1 MDSSV
6 NAKLDELRRRLTE
19 TTEDEWK
26 EKILSALKKG
36 YEQDGL
42 DGLKMAA
49 YKLEG
54 GGASKR
60 MLASILSVAAR
71 EQELDGVKLKS
82 DSKHGFTLLVMYAD
96 DLKRGR

>member
-1 MDSSV
+1 MNPSV
-6 NAKLDELRRRLTE
+6 NAKLDELRHRLTE

-26 EKILSALKKG
+26 AKILTALKAG
-36 YEQDGL
+36 YEADGL

-54 GGASKR
+54 QGASKM
-60 MLASILSVAAR
+60 MLASILSAASR
-71 EQELDGVKLKS
+71 EKELGGVKLKS
-82 DSKHGFTLLVMYAD
+82 PSKYGFVLLGMYAD